1 MLVSNGEATAIL
13 KKGNVWTDHH
23 SDGELTDF
31 ELELISGGIRSD
43 DRS

>member
-23 SDGELTDF
+23 SDDDLIDF
-31 ELELISGGIRSD
+31 ELEIISGGIRSGGT
-43 DRS
+43 S